1 PSRLRV
7 WRVAGLLAIAS
18 ALAFT
23 AAYVWSRRAPRDA
36 QAPPPAPP
44 AASVATTSVEREPSP
59 PLARP
64 KTAVPAPTS
73 SPVGAHAL
81 SLAVEGGAFS
91 PSFGTTGSTL
101 FFHTGRLR
109 DTRLARTDLNSDRPS
124 TIVTIVAGGSNF
136 HVRPSPDGSRIA
148 FDSDRDGQ
156 RAVYV
161 A

>member
-1 PSRLRV
+1 MPAEFDWRDLPHAEHDDTDPLARFRSEKRLSPAPQRPQRPSRSRV
-7 WRVAGLLAIAS
+7 GRLVGLLAIAS

-44 AASVATTSVEREPSP
+44 AASVATTSVERAPSP

-91 PSFGTTGSTL
+91 PSFGATGSTL
-101 FFHTGRLR
+101 FFHT
-109 DTRLARTDLNSDRPS
+109 
-124 TIVTIVAGGSNF
+124 
-136 HVRPSPDGSRIA
+136 
-148 FDSDRDGQ
+148 
-156 RAVYV
+156 
-161 A
+161 